1 MAAVE
6 TKDNQRLQPNPDRA
20 IEGRDHPGYLLTLR
34 GYFARYGEHLSTADS
49 PEAAFWATEKDFNRK
64 YSMGDDVLRR
74 FVNYGSFRKAFSEF
88 QRGKKQAYLKVLIF
102 EFTII

>member
-34 GYFARYGEHLSTADS
+34 GYFARYGEHLNTEDS
-49 PEAAFWATEKDFNRK
+49 AEAAFWATEKDFSRK
-64 YSMGDDVLRR
+64 YSMGNDILRR
-74 FVNYGSFRKAFSEF
+74 FVDYGSFRNAFSNF
-88 QRGKKQAYLKVLIF
+88 QQGKKQAYLKVLIF
-102 EFTII
+102 EFIGI